1 MTTTPDPPVEY
12 RLRIRELPA
21 EERPRERLRDYGPGA
36 LSNAELLAIILRVG
50 TATENAV
57 RLAERLLAHFGGL
70 PGLYRASFNELR
82 NQHGLGE
89 AKAAQLQAALEL
101 GKKLRSMSP
110 EERATVRSPQDVANL
125 VQEEMALLEQEHLR
139 VVLLNTRN
147 QVLGV
152 PELYRGSVNS
162 AQVRVAEVLRPAVR
176 ENCPALVVVHN
187 HPSGDPTPSG
197 QDIALTKEL
206 VAAGKLLDIEVLDH
220 IVIGRGRFVSLKET
234 NQGF

>member
-1 MTTTPDPPVEY
+1 MSTTPDPPVEY

-101 GKKLRSMSP
+101 GKRLLSMSP
-110 EERATVRSPQDVANL
+110 EDRASVRSPQDVANL
-125 VQEEMALLEQEHLR
+125 VQGEMALLEQEHLR

-147 QVLGV
+147 QVLGM

-176 ENCPALVVVHN
+176 E
-187 HPSGDPTPSG
+187 
-197 QDIALTKEL
+197 
-206 VAAGKLLDIEVLDH
+206 KLPRA
-220 IVIGRGRFVSLKET
+220 GRGPQPSFRRPYA
-234 NQGF
+234 QRAGHRAD

>member
-101 GKKLRSMSP
+101 GKRLLSMSP
-110 EERATVRSPQDVANL
+110 EDRASVRSPQDVANL
-125 VQEEMALLEQEHLR
+125 VQGEMALLEQEHLR

>member
-101 GKKLRSMSP
+101 GKRLLSMSP
-110 EERATVRSPQDVANL
+110 EDRASVRSPQDVANL
-125 VQEEMALLEQEHLR
+125 VQGEMALLEQEHLR

-147 QVLGV
+147 QVLGM

>member
-1 MTTTPDPPVEY
+1 MSTTPDPPVEY

-101 GKKLRSMSP
+101 GKRLLSMSP
-110 EERATVRSPQDVANL
+110 EDRASVRSPQDVANL
-125 VQEEMALLEQEHLR
+125 VQGEMALLEQEHLR

-234 NQGF
+234 SQGF